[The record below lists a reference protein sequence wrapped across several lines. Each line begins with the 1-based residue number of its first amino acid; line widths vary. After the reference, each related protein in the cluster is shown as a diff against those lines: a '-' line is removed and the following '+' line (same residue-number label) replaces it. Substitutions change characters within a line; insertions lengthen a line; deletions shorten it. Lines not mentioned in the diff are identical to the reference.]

1 MPLRV
6 LATLLVSIL
15 TLRAAPYD
23 PLKVSEAKIESKTF
37 NVNDAKRA
45 RVIPVRVYLP
55 ATTQPAP
62 VILFSH
68 GLGGSRDNNPYL
80 GNHWAAR
87 GYVVVFTQHAG
98 SDETVWKD
106 KPAAGRML
114 EMKKAASLESL
125 VARGKDIPAV
135 IDALTTWNA
144 DKAHPLHGRMDL
156 AHLGMSGHSFG
167 AVTTQAVS
175 GQNYPLGGTSFLEPR
190 IQASVMMS
198 PSPPSAGDPAK
209 AFASIK
215 VPCLLMTGTGDVSP
229 IGNTTA
235 EDRLKVFPALTNAPA
250 WQVVFD
256 KGVHMTFGER
266 DLQGAAP
273 KDPRYHRAIL
283 ALTTAFWDAELT
295 GDKDAKAW
303 LNGEG
308 AKSLL
313 IPADK
318 WEKNAKAA
326 P

>member
-1 MPLRV
+1 MPLRI
-6 LATLLVSIL
+6 LAALLVSSL
-15 TLRAAPYD
+15 TLKAGDYN
-23 PLKVSEAKIESKTF
+23 PLKVPDAKIDSKTF
-37 NVNDAKRA
+37 DVKDAKRD

-55 ATTQPAP
+55 ATTKPAP

-98 SDETVWKD
+98 SDEAVWKD
-106 KPAAGRML
+106 QPAAGRML
-114 EMKKAASLESL
+114 EMKKAASLENL
-125 VARGKDIPAV
+125 AARGKDIPAV

-144 DKAHPLHGRMDL
+144 DKSNPLHDRMDL

-175 GQNYPLGGTSFLEPR
+175 GQTYALSGTAFLEPR
-190 IQASVMMS
+190 IKASVMMS
-198 PSPPSAGDPAK
+198 PSPPTLGDAAK

-215 VPCLLMTGTGDVSP
+215 VPCLLMTGTGDTSP
-229 IGNTTA
+229 IGNTSA

-266 DLQGAAP
+266 DLAGAAP

-283 ALTTAFWDAELT
+283 ALTTAFWDAELKN
-295 GDKDAKAW
+295 DKDAKVW
-303 LNGEG
+303 LNNEG
-308 AKSLL
+308 AKSVL

-318 WEKNAKAA
+318 WEKNAKTS